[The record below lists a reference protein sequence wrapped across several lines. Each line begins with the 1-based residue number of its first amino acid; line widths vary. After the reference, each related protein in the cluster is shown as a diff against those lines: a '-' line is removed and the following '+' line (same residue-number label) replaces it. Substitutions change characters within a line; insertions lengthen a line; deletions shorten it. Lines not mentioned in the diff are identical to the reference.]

1 MANIVTSIRIVCG
14 LLILFPFNRFSLGFY
29 IIFII
34 GCLSDIADGV
44 IARKLRN
51 ESDFGA
57 AFDTVADMVFIIPV
71 IIMVLKNVVLT
82 SWLVIWISIIFLI
95 KVAGIVWGLVKCRRF
110 VSIHS
115 LMNRISGGMLF
126 VLLILLGISVV
137 WQIKM
142 LWFILSCFVATVT
155 ALLELNKIRVI
166 SKRVSHDYN

>member
-34 GCLSDIADGV
+34 GFLSDIADGV

-57 AFDTVADMVFIIPV
+57 AFDTIADMVFIIPV

-95 KVAGIVWGLVKCRRF
+95 KVAGIAWGLVKCRRF
-110 VSIHS
+110 VSSHS
-115 LMNRISGGMLF
+115 LMNRGSGGMFF
-126 VLLILLGISVV
+126 VLIILLGISMA

-142 LWFILSCFVATVT
+142 LWFILSCVVATVA
-155 ALLELNKIRVI
+155 ALMELNKMRSEI
-166 SKRVSHDYN
+166 